1 MNTTKQLDMR
11 HTTKQPLN
19 NMFSGRPAG
28 FFLTKISVFMCKDY
42 SFFFIM
48 FLRLRIIIVLLLC
61 GECPPLWRV
70 SSNKKVSTFLLLGT
84 PWPNLTETALIACR
98 GERAPFGPAFWGST

>member
-1 MNTTKQLDMR
+1 MVGL
-11 HTTKQPLN
+11 LV
-19 NMFSGRPAG
+19 FSSQR
-28 FFLTKISVFMCKDY
+28 FLFLGAEIILFII
-42 SFFFIM
+42 IM